1 MSNVRD
7 NCVLH
12 SCPGGMTVLGRYAQG
27 GHGAVRHGCILMET
41 SMVGI
46 HATLLDGVIVGENRL
61 VSAQALCTKGHKPGA
76 GQPLGGQR
84 GVPGQG
90 AQR

>member
-1 MSNVRD
+1 MLRGDNGAIRLQAMSNVRD

-12 SCPGGMTVLGRYAQG
+12 SFPGGMTVLGRYAQG

-61 VSAQALCTKGHKPGA
+61 VSAQALCTKGINLEPGS
-76 GQPLGGQR
+76 L
-84 GVPGQG
+84 
-90 AQR
+90 